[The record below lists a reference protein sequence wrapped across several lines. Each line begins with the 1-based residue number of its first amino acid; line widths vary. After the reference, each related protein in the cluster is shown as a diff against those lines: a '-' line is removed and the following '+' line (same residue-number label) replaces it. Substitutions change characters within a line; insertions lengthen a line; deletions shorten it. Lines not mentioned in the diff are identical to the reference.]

1 MKQLNNTIMAQERYL
16 SPKEILSYLCDL
28 ENRLPKRNYRIY
40 VESHRHDD
48 DFGRVTPQEMNEE
61 CQRMLEFVGMGDYKA
76 DARFVTLDAN
86 TAGRTVPG
94 YTPDRKISIEVSDN
108 MTGNWKA
115 VIATLAHEI
124 CHQVIHL
131 HGIRP
136 QHLDWMVEAYT
147 DLCTIY
153 VGFGQLIL
161 DGYRTNVRR
170 QERTLGYL
178 DWNTYQVTNQMVNVV
193 RGGVHSGNTGLQGSD
208 VFTDEVIQLWE
219 SEDKRNKTIKKAF
232 EKRSSTLSDTMR
244 NIAYMENL
252 LMTYREHLKPQASE
266 LSQSFV
272 ATKEALSNGVD
283 RSLKTFLSLY
293 EAYLICENEGQA
305 EKDGVLEVALYN
317 LYNNVQR
324 RMGKSITLDRE
335 IICPYCGK
343 RYKIHDGDGSKKTV
357 KCAQCGT
364 HFVIDTSPWN
374 PQSIR
379 YREEQKRTE
388 KKKKQDAELEE
399 LRIKV
404 SGEEKAAAWKENE
417 QLKQDLATIRDGI
430 DHLPRLFRW
439 MLKKYIHKQSSKNV
453 KTITK

>member
-1 MKQLNNTIMAQERYL
+1 MAQERYL

-28 ENRLPKRNYRIY
+28 ENKLPKRDYKIY

-61 CQRMLEFVGMGDYKA
+61 CQRMLEFVGMGGYKA
-76 DARFVTLDAN
+76 DARFATLDAG

-94 YTPDRKISIEVSDN
+94 HTPDGKVPIEVSDS

-124 CHQVIHL
+124 CHQVIFF

-136 QHLDWMVEAYT
+136 QHMDWMVETYT

-208 VFTDEVIQLWE
+208 VFADEVIQLWE
-219 SEDKRNKTIKKAF
+219 SEEKRKEVINKAF
-232 EKRSSTLSDTMR
+232 EKQSATLTDTMR
-244 NIAYMENL
+244 NIAYMES
-252 LMTYREHLKPQASE
+252 LMNTYREHLKSQAKQ
-266 LSQSFV
+266 LSDSFV
-272 ATKEALSNGVD
+272 ATKESLRNGTD
-283 RSLKTFLSLY
+283 GSLKTFSALY
-293 EAYLICENEGQA
+293 DAHMLCQESGDT
-305 EKDGVLEVALYN
+305 EKDGVLEAAVYN
-317 LYNNVQR
+317 LYNNMQR
-324 RMGKSITLDRE
+324 RMGSIALERE
-335 IICPYCGK
+335 VVCPCCGK
-343 RYKIHDGDGSKKTV
+343 HYKLQGSTESKKIIMC
-357 KCAQCGT
+357 KQCGT
-364 HFVIDTSPWN
+364 NFVIDTSDWN
-374 PQSIR
+374 PKAIQH
-379 YREEQKRTE
+379 REEQKRIE
-388 KKKKQDAELEE
+388 KKKKQDAELET

-404 SGEEKAAAWKENE
+404 SGEEKAAAWKESE
-417 QLKQDLATIRDGI
+417 QLKQELVTIKDGI
-430 DHLPRLFRW
+430 DRLPRLFRW
-439 MLKKYIHKQSSKNV
+439 MLEKHIYRQSSKTA
-453 KTITK
+453 KTKE

>member
-1 MKQLNNTIMAQERYL
+1 MAQERYL

-136 QHLDWMVEAYT
+136 QHLDWMVETYT

-208 VFTDEVIQLWE
+208 VFADEVIQLWE
-219 SEDKRNKTIKKAF
+219 SEEKRNDVINKAF
-232 EKRSSTLSDTMR
+232 EKRSATLTDTMR
-244 NIAYMENL
+244 NIAYMES
-252 LMTYREHLKPQASE
+252 LMNIYRERMKTQAKE
-266 LSQSFV
+266 LSESFV
-272 ATKEALSNGVD
+272 ATKDALRSGTD
-283 RSLKTFLSLY
+283 GSLKTFSALY
-293 EAYLICENEGQA
+293 DAHMLCQKNGEA
-305 EKDGVLEVALYN
+305 EKDGVLEAALYN
-317 LYNNVQR
+317 LYNNMQR
-324 RMGKSITLDRE
+324 RMGPIVLERE
-335 IICPYCGK
+335 VVCPCCGK
-343 RYKIHDGDGSKKTV
+343 HYKLHGNTDSKKIIMC
-357 KCAQCGT
+357 KQCGT
-364 HFVIDTSPWN
+364 NFVIDTSAWN
-374 PQSIR
+374 PQAIQH
-379 YREEQKRTE
+379 REEQKRIE
-388 KKKKQDAELEE
+388 KKKRQDAELDA
-399 LRIKV
+399 LRIQV

-417 QLKQDLATIRDGI
+417 QLKQDLTTIREGI
-430 DHLPRLFRW
+430 DRFPRLFRW
-439 MLKKYIHKQSSKNV
+439 MLKKYIYRQSSKTG
-453 KTITK
+453 KTYTK